1 MNYFYSLQN
10 WSTLYH
16 SLESILGTYD
26 VATVRL
32 YQSSANIIY
41 KSIKLYFFFQVLEGF
56 ASYERSLLNLDNCYF
71 ITVELHAFQSRRTFF
86 VTFLKHANYNAFTV
100 ARASNATIFLCVNEK
115 RTGDID

>member
-1 MNYFYSLQN
+1 M
-10 WSTLYH
+10 
-16 SLESILGTYD
+16 
-26 VATVRL
+26 
-32 YQSSANIIY
+32 
-41 KSIKLYFFFQVLEGF
+41 EGF

-115 RTGDID
+115 RTGDIDWWSTIASTQQAKIEMNKCTFYMQMPRAENWILCDVLKPHQNFHNARLQG